1 MIFCT
6 RSQMMIDHSARL
18 CDFSWLSTPLPCSKL
33 YRFLALALILTPGQH
48 LIGQTRD
55 TAGGSEPLACVPDTL
70 ESPRRQLD
78 RGPVPLKID
87 SEHFEALADQ
97 PLRFHDNVRLEQGD
111 QILETDEL
119 VYDRETG
126 RIELPVWLHYSDAL
140 IELSADSGWVETEHS
155 QARFD
160 QVDYR
165 FSHGHGSGSAG
176 LVMLLSPTEA
186 RVEDF
191 DFTTCPPEQLDW
203 QLKARDVDLDMER
216 GQGTARHARLEFKG
230 VPILYSPW
238 LSFPLDDQ
246 RKSGFLY
253 PRMGYS
259 NTDGFDITVPWYW
272 NIAPNQ
278 DATFEPRW
286 IQKRGVMLGTEYRF
300 LTRRQQGRLN
310 LDALPGDDLADRDR
324 YFGQFEYR
332 ARLAP
337 RWTASADLRRAS
349 DDRYFVDLGSELSDT
364 AQRFLRSSVGV
375 RGGGRIWSLDVLADT
390 FQVLDDTVS
399 PGNEP
404 YRRLPRIS
412 LQVDQAITSDLDLTV
427 DSELVY
433 FDRDEGVTGARFDV
447 LPRIRYSL
455 MRPGW
460 FVRPS
465 VGFRAT
471 AYDLGGD
478 RDDSPS
484 RTLPIASVDAGMI
497 FERPLGD
504 GRIQTLEPR
513 LFYLYVPNEDQSDL
527 PAFDTR
533 ELTFGFSQLF
543 HYNRFS
549 GPDRQGD
556 ANQVTAALTT
566 RLLDAADGRSRL
578 DVSVGQIFHFRDQ
591 EVQLE
596 SRPARTRQRSETV
609 AEINWRPARQVVMSA
624 GLQWDS
630 EENETQ
636 VAQFGLSYRG
646 QQGRQA
652 AFGYRFRRDRV
663 DQVDFRVR
671 YPVRDNLNLIAR
683 VNYSFEDNEALEL
696 LGGIEYESCC
706 WALRLTGREYILDR
720 DSETRRAVFLE
731 LHLKG
736 LGSLGRRPYPLFTHH
751 HF

>member
-1 MIFCT
+1 LF
-6 RSQMMIDHSARL
+6 
-18 CDFSWLSTPLPCSKL
+18 
-33 YRFLALALILTPGQH
+33 RFLALALILAPGQH
-48 LIGQTRD
+48 VAGQTRD
-55 TAGGSEPLACVPDTL
+55 AAGGSEPLACVPDTL
-70 ESPRRQLD
+70 ASPRRQLE
-78 RGPVPLKID
+78 RGAVPLRID
-87 SEHFEALADQ
+87 SEHFQALTDQ
-97 PLRFHDNVRLEQGD
+97 PVRFHDNVRLEQGD
-111 QILETDEL
+111 QRLETDEL
-119 VYDRETG
+119 IYDRETG
-126 RIELPVWLHYSDAL
+126 RIELPVWLYYSDAL
-140 IELSADSGWVETEHS
+140 IDLSAQSGWVETVDS
-155 QARFD
+155 QARFEG
-160 QVDYR
+160 VDYR
-165 FSHGHGSGSAG
+165 FAHGHGSGSAG
-176 LVMLLSPTEA
+176 IIELLSPVQA

-203 QLKARDVDLDMER
+203 QLKAREVDLDMER

-253 PRMGYS
+253 PRLGYS
-259 NTDGFDITVPWYW
+259 STDGFDLSVPWYW

-286 IQKRGVMLGTEYRF
+286 IQKRGFMLGSEYRF
-300 LTRRQQGRLN
+300 LTRSQRGQLN
-310 LDALPGDDLADRDR
+310 LDVLPGDNRADRDR
-324 YFGQFEYR
+324 YFGQFEYQ

-337 RWTASADLRRAS
+337 RWLAVADLRRAS
-349 DDRYFVDLGSELSDT
+349 DDRYFVDLGSDLSDT

-375 RGGGRIWSLDVLADT
+375 WGRGRIWSLNVLADA
-390 FQVLDDTVS
+390 FQVLDENVT
-399 PGNEP
+399 PANEP
-404 YRRLPRIS
+404 YRRLPRIT
-412 LQVDQAITSDLDLTV
+412 LQVDQPVGADFDLDMH
-427 DSELVY
+427 SELVH
-433 FDRDEGVTGARFDV
+433 FHRDEGLTGTRLDV
-447 LPRIRYSL
+447 FPRLRYSL

-460 FVRPS
+460 FVRPAL
-465 VGFRAT
+465 GFRAT
-471 AYDLGGD
+471 AYQLDGSDNG
-478 RDDSPS
+478 SPS
-484 RTLPIASVDAGMI
+484 RTLPIASVDAGMV

-504 GRIQTLEPR
+504 RRVQTLEPR
-513 LFYLYVPNEDQSDL
+513 LFYLYVPYEDQSDL
-527 PAFDTR
+527 PGFDTR

-543 HYNRFS
+543 HHNRFS

-556 ANQVTAALTT
+556 ANQLTAALTS
-566 RLLDAADGRSRL
+566 RLLDSADGRSRL
-578 DVSVGQIFHFRDQ
+578 DVSIGQIFYFRDLK
-591 EVQLE
+591 VQLG
-596 SRPARTRQRSETV
+596 SQPAQSRQRSATV
-609 AEINWRPARQVVMSA
+609 AEVNWRPARQLVASA

-636 VAQFGLSYRG
+636 VAQFGLSYRD

-683 VNYSFEDNEALEL
+683 VNYSFEENEALEL
-696 LGGIEYESCC
+696 LAGIEYESCC

-720 DSETRRAVFLE
+720 ESETRTAVFLE